1 MDRNKLSENE
11 ALQRIQS
18 QMTNQQRVD
27 QANVVLSTLW
37 QPEVTQTQVRINNNN
52 IVDSMLL
59 LLLFIEDL
67 I

>member
-59 LLLFIEDL
+59 LLFIEDL